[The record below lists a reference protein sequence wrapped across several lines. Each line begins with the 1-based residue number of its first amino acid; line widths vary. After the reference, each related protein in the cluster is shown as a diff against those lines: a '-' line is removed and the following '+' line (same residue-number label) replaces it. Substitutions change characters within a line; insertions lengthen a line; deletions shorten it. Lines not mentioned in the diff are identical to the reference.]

1 MGEDAALRTA
11 LCTCP
16 IEAAAKGMRSNDS
29 KHSDHDVPN
38 ASRRTSY
45 YTELKKK
52 ERRATFIT
60 HFHLPIRHVMSAVLY
75 SSEDLFNFRR
85 EHMTIFQSEVIQSC
99 IGTAP
104 LHRL

>member
-52 ERRATFIT
+52 GKACDFYNSLPSANQACDERC
-60 HFHLPIRHVMSAVLY
+60 LVL
-75 SSEDLFNFRR
+75 F
-85 EHMTIFQSEVIQSC
+85 
-99 IGTAP
+99 
-104 LHRL
+104 